1 MQPLRLPCNP
11 LRTLAPR
18 MLRSR
23 ALAGALLA
31 TVAVAAFTAP
41 LSASS
46 REPSAEEVW
55 RWWVFDPLAI
65 VTVFGLGILYYRG
78 LKDWK
83 KRSRPVRKW
92 QIASFYTGITVL
104 LLTLVSPLDSLSDQ
118 LFIFHNIQHV
128 LLRVTAPALIILGAP
143 LTPVL
148 RGVPI
153 ELRMRLIRPLVSNRA
168 LRKIYKT
175 LQNPVLVPG
184 LFLLVLFFW
193 ALPGPHDAA
202 VENLALHYLMHLTMT
217 STSFLFWWLI
227 IDPKPHRSNVHY
239 GVRILIM
246 GFTLLPNTVLGAII
260 TFAGSIQYESY
271 GDVRLWGIDPLTDQR
286 VGALLQW
293 LLVDMMSLAVTL
305 VIFGMWYQREQR
317 ADQEKARRRA
327 LDRAAR
333 STQSG

>member
-1 MQPLRLPCNP
+1 MQPLRLPGNP

-18 MLRSR
+18 LLRSR

-31 TVAVAAFTAP
+31 TAAVAAFTVP
-41 LSASS
+41 VSANSH
-46 REPSAEEVW
+46 EPSADGAW
-55 RWWVFDPLAI
+55 GWWVFDPLAI
-65 VTVFGLGILYYRG
+65 VTVLGLGILYYRG

-83 KRSRPVRKW
+83 KRSRPLHRW
-92 QIASFYTGITVL
+92 QIASFYTGIIIL
-104 LLTLVSPLDSLSDQ
+104 LIALVSPIDSLSDQ

-128 LLRVTAPALIILGAP
+128 LLRVAAPALIILGAP
-143 LTPVL
+143 ITPVL
-148 RGVPI
+148 RGLPLD
-153 ELRMRLIRPLVSNRA
+153 LRMGLVRPLVSNRP
-168 LRKIYKT
+168 LRKIYGT

-184 LFLLVLFFW
+184 LFLIVLFFW

-202 VENLALHYLMHLTMT
+202 VENFALHYLMHLTMT
-217 STSFLFWWLI
+217 STAFLFWWLI

-246 GFTLLPNTVLGAII
+246 GLTLLPNTVLGAII

-271 GDVRLWGIDPLTDQR
+271 GTVRLWGIDPLTDQR

-327 LDRAAR
+327 LDRAAH